1 MVGEPV
7 LLYSLPDPFYML
19 KTHATLAGEE
29 AELSREL
36 GRW

>member
-1 MVGEPV
+1 MVGESV
-7 LLYSLPDPFYML
+7 DHSLADPFYML
-19 KTHATLAGEE
+19 MTHATLAGEE

>member
-7 LLYSLPDPFYML
+7 DHSLADSFYML
-19 KTHATLAGEE
+19 MTHATLAEE
-29 AELSREL
+29 YAELSREL